1 MVAPLSDQSVG
12 CGCQHGDD
20 LESRIAANG
29 VSTVG
34 VHHRCQRLPADA
46 GSVWDRDGR
55 TRLSPEPTGEDVLDE
70 IQGFD
75 PQTLTEDFD
84 ITVKV
89 LRAGYEVRSSE
100 ARVYTE
106 APDTLRDLYNQRLR
120 WYRGNYM
127 TIFKH
132 RGILSEPTT
141 GFLYRFAF
149 PLRLIELLFLPFAS
163 WVILGLIVKILLSGF
178 VIQVVSLFVFFLS
191 IIFLIAALG
200 VYIEGED
207 WRLLWYTPLF

>member
-1 MVAPLSDQSVG
+1 MYLTKFRGLIHRRSP
-12 CGCQHGDD
+12 
-20 LESRIAANG
+20 RILISPSKCFVLATKSEVPRH
-29 VSTVG
+29 VST
-34 VHHRCQRLPADA
+34 
-46 GSVWDRDGR
+46 
-55 TRLSPEPTGEDVLDE
+55 
-70 IQGFD
+70 
-75 PQTLTEDFD
+75 
-84 ITVKV
+84 
-89 LRAGYEVRSSE
+89 LR
-100 ARVYTE
+100 

-207 WRLLWYTPLF
+207 WRLLWYTPPVFSRLQAFPRRVAAQESCRRIVGPKLVVDASHTY